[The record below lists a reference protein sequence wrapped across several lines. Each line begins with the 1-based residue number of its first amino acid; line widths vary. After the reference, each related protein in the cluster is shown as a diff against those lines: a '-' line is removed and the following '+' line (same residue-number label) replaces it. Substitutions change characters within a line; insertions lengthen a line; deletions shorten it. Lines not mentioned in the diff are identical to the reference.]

1 MLRNSLGRANPIL
14 RQESW
19 TTSGLCSPTP
29 RPNHHAS
36 ISSTPEPYVHD
47 SHLDWD
53 ESRQKKKEELRTKLR
68 LLHFSV
74 NHDQGCSLS
83 FSNRVQNLQ
92 PIGHIGKAVCRLAFG
107 KCYSYKLFLLMFKAQ
122 TGVNFEWLDKLFL
135 QGCTTAKTQIPT
147 SLKQSTCK
155 GQTWGQHIP
164 LVLLMQLGRAEAD
177 SAGCN
182 YCVTS
187 TTTSHQQYWKQSSL
201 NCITV
206 NHSCLLY
213 WVSVNQQQHIP
224 AGLLEVG
231 CVSVPIQS
239 QFCVGSVT
247 PGEIRGEVPHS
258 AIDGLPAKEV
268 DSYHWVLQGS
278 VLL

>member
-1 MLRNSLGRANPIL
+1 
-14 RQESW
+14 
-19 TTSGLCSPTP
+19 
-29 RPNHHAS
+29 
-36 ISSTPEPYVHD
+36 
-47 SHLDWD
+47 
-53 ESRQKKKEELRTKLR
+53 
-68 LLHFSV
+68 
-74 NHDQGCSLS
+74 
-83 FSNRVQNLQ
+83 
-92 PIGHIGKAVCRLAFG
+92 
-107 KCYSYKLFLLMFKAQ
+107 MFKAQ

-206 NHSCLLY
+206 NHS
-213 WVSVNQQQHIP
+213 
-224 AGLLEVG
+224 
-231 CVSVPIQS
+231 
-239 QFCVGSVT
+239 
-247 PGEIRGEVPHS
+247 
-258 AIDGLPAKEV
+258 LP
-268 DSYHWVLQGS
+268 S
-278 VLL
+278 VLSVCEPATAHTRRAPGSRLCQCADPEPVLCRQCHPGRNQRWSTTFCHRWSPCKRGGQLSLSAAGISVVVKQILSCTSRSLSSISHTEKVLLLIHKYWSSCYSKDESQPNYGKTEQH

>member
-1 MLRNSLGRANPIL
+1 M
-14 RQESW
+14 
-19 TTSGLCSPTP
+19 
-29 RPNHHAS
+29 
-36 ISSTPEPYVHD
+36 
-47 SHLDWD
+47 
-53 ESRQKKKEELRTKLR
+53 
-68 LLHFSV
+68 

-107 KCYSYKLFLLMFKAQ
+107 KCYGYKLFLLMFKAQ